1 MSEATAAGG
10 FEIAPKQCQHPVLN
24 FLHGYWDNK
33 RGARLMPARADIK
46 PTELKDHL
54 GWISMLDVLPQA
66 RDFRYRLIGTLVT
79 EYFFWDP
86 TGKTLTEAFATQPA
100 RLRDAVLATF
110 RCVVDNRA
118 PLLAYGDAGWA
129 GKGLEECE
137 ALYLPLSDDDKT
149 VNVILHAFVFDQKK
163 VLLARTIARANGG
176 RLVEQP
182 GA

>member
-1 MSEATAAGG
+1 MTEATAAGG
-10 FEIAPKQCQHPVLN
+10 FEIAPTKFKHPTLS
-24 FLHGYWDNK
+24 FLHAYWDGK

-46 PTELKDHL
+46 PAELKDHL
-54 GWISMLDVLPQA
+54 GWISMLDVLPG
-66 RDFRYRLIGTLVT
+66 DFRYRLIGTLVT
-79 EYFFWDP
+79 EYFFWDA
-86 TGKTLTEAFATQPA
+86 TGKTVSEAFATQPA

-118 PLLAYGDAGWA
+118 PLRAYGDAGWA

-137 ALYLPLSDDDKT
+137 ALYLPLSDDGQT

-163 VLLARTIARANGG
+163 VLMARTIARANGG